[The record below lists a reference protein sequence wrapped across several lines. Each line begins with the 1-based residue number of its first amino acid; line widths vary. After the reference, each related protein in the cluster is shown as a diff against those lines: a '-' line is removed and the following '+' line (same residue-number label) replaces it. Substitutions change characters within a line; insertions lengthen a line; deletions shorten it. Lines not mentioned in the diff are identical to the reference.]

1 MPELSRSRVD
11 RLGKRL
17 RRSGVDALSDGDR
30 DLLEQLV
37 ASYGSVQAA
46 VHQRLAEVLGLR
58 PTSRT
63 KTTGTLVE
71 KLQRNPSMALSRMQD
86 IAGVRLVVE
95 MNRSQQ
101 DELAA
106 RIVEIFPGATTID
119 RRAEPSH
126 GYRAVHV
133 VVEVDRRFVEIQ
145 IRTVLQD
152 LWAQLIERLGDNW
165 GRGIRYGDPPDNPDA
180 KVGAGA
186 TRRSVFE
193 ALLKQAERIDML
205 EDLAV
210 RLDEVET
217 YYKSGVGTPD
227 DRQRVQELKEEHQA
241 LEEDIRRFYRAVGLL
256 K

>member
-46 VHQRLAEVLGLR
+46 VHERLAEVLGLR

-106 RIVEIFPGATTID
+106 RIVEMFPG
-119 RRAEPSH
+119 R
-126 GYRAVHV
+126 
-133 VVEVDRRFVEIQ
+133 
-145 IRTVLQD
+145 
-152 LWAQLIERLGDNW
+152 
-165 GRGIRYGDPPDNPDA
+165 PP
-180 KVGAGA
+180 
-186 TRRSVFE
+186 
-193 ALLKQAERIDML
+193 
-205 EDLAV
+205 
-210 RLDEVET
+210 
-217 YYKSGVGTPD
+217 
-227 DRQRVQELKEEHQA
+227 
-241 LEEDIRRFYRAVGLL
+241 
-256 K
+256 